1 MTEQENNIY
10 LLQGKLEYYFKSY
23 LSNNPNT
30 FHLENFVKKNTT
42 LQNQFHEDRE
52 FIDRLLQ
59 NLQLFVFDH
68 DANKVD
74 KFMMNLCI
82 SNLKNET
89 LINELL
95 NFVNMQRNDNAEFF
109 KYKQKINNKCSSMQ
123 FNDKQISELYES
135 SKEFFVEYMG
145 NIETT
150 NSKLDSIQNAINE
163 LLYKIKK

>member
-10 LLQGKLEYYFKSY
+10 LLHGKLEYYFKNY
-23 LSNNPNT
+23 LLSNPNT
-30 FHLENFVKKNTT
+30 FHLENFVKNT

-59 NLQLFVFDH
+59 NLQLFVFNH
-68 DANKVD
+68 DTNKVD

-82 SNLKNET
+82 NNLKNET
-89 LINELL
+89 LIKELL
-95 NFVNMQRNDNAEFF
+95 NFVNMQRNDNDEFF

-150 NSKLDSIQNAINE
+150 NSKLDSIQNTINE